1 MKTFKIGLC
10 MAGAVSAGAYT
21 AGVIDYLMEA
31 LDDWEK
37 RKAAGEANVPNH
49 QVEIPVIG
57 GASAG
62 GITGFLLASQLQRAF
77 KPLKTLNG
85 DLKGEHPEN
94 LFYHT
99 WVDLTKDD
107 ILKRLLNTD
116 DLKKGE
122 INSLLNAVFI
132 EEVAQRAL
140 TAQSQ
145 NLINRPYFSA
155 VVKLFATLTN
165 SNGFEYKIYF
175 EEDDHQQ
182 GSYRMKQHAD
192 TVTFAVNQ
200 TEYKGDGW
208 IPLDFVSGKNLKVA
222 REAAMSTAAFPI
234 GLKARTI
241 TREKKHVLDNVW
253 LQPFFDKNITEE
265 LNAPYKNLNIDGG
278 TINNEPFEKVRE
290 LLNKIT
296 GENEEKFNEHNTFES
311 TMLMI
316 DPFPGDEEN
325 PTTDQSPPSSTNPLN
340 TDLRILIP
348 SILSTLLNQL
358 RAKTTELKNAMDK
371 TKAGAYLIAPCR
383 FEQQNGNEIRIRGAK
398 ALASGALGGFSGF
411 LKKEFRIHDFF
422 LGRANCERFL
432 REHFTLPEGCENPIF
447 IDGYQNVSNPDHF
460 KNSKG
465 ELQIIP
471 IFTHEKN
478 DGMYM
483 PDFGNGK
490 NWPSVPKGHFDSYGN
505 AVKKRATLIIKTLTA
520 NSGFWIKVYRNLGL
534 FAGSGALKKAIV
546 NSIEEKL
553 KCHQL
558 IEKS

>member
-37 RKAAGEANVPNH
+37 RKASAEANVPTH

-62 GITGFLLASQLQRAF
+62 GITVILLASQLQRAF

-85 DLKGEHPEN
+85 DLKAEHPEN
-94 LFYHT
+94 PFYHT

-122 INSLLNAVFI
+122 INSLLNATFM

-145 NLINRPYFSA
+145 NLIHRPFFPS
-155 VVKLFATLTN
+155 VVKLFVTLTN
-165 SNGFEYKIYF
+165 TSGFEYKIYF
-175 EEDDHQQ
+175 EDDDHQQ

-192 TVTFAVNQ
+192 TATFAVKQ
-200 TEYKGDGW
+200 TDYKDDGW
-208 IPLDFVSGKNLKVA
+208 IPLDFKSGKNIEVA

-234 GLKARTI
+234 GLKARTL
-241 TREKKHVLDNVW
+241 TREKQHVMDNVW

-265 LNAPYKNLNIDGG
+265 LNAPYENLNIDGG

-296 GENEEKFNEHNTFES
+296 GENEKKYNKHNTFES

-316 DPFPGDEEN
+316 DPFPDDEQNEVKQCPN
-325 PTTDQSPPSSTNPLN
+325 AKTTNKAALQH
-340 TDLRILIP
+340 LIP
-348 SILSTLLNQL
+348 AILSTMLNQL
-358 RAKTTELKNAMDK
+358 RAKTTELKTAMNK

-411 LKKEFRIHDFF
+411 LRKEFRIHDYF

-432 REHFTLPEGCENPIF
+432 REHFTLPNGCENPIF
-447 IDGYQNVSNPDHF
+447 VDGYQNVSNPERF
-460 KNSKG
+460 RNAKG

-490 NWPSVPKGHFDSYGN
+490 TWPSVPKGHFDVYGS
-505 AVKKRATLIIKTLTA
+505 ALKKRAKLIIKTLTA
-520 NSGFWIKVYRNLGL
+520 DSGFWIKVYRNLGL
-534 FAGSGALKKAIV
+534 FLGSGTIKNEIF
-546 NSIEEKL
+546 NTIEERL
-553 KCHQL
+553 KCHRL